1 MRSLEDKAT
10 HGFVICVEN
19 PGYPA
24 SLERGR
30 TYRVVPDDTIGAE
43 EIRVV
48 DESGEDYLYPAE
60 FFSPLEKS
68 FTAAWS
74 PESDLYSDIE
84 REARRFVEENEPLLD
99 EGSVTVLQR
108 VYVRGADIVTVL
120 SKEAVEAAN
129 HAESVIR
136 KLTRSIK
143 NRQTPAVI
151 IQKLEKERSDA
162 LKIHEHRSNVFEA
175 YAEFLDRVHSSID
188 RIEAGEADIA
198 DNPAVQ
204 EAETI
209 VHEAQ
214 RRMKEVS
221 PS

>member
-10 HGFVICVEN
+10 YGFVICVEN

-60 FFSPLEKS
+60 FFSPLAKS
-68 FTAAWS
+68 FTAAWP

-108 VYVRGADIVTVL
+108 VYVHGADIVTVL

-136 KLTRSIK
+136 QLTRSIK
-143 NRQTPAVI
+143 KRQTPAVI
-151 IQKLEKERSDA
+151 IQKLERKRSDA
-162 LKIHEHRSNVFEA
+162 LKIHEHRSKVFEA
-175 YAEFLDRVHSSID
+175 YAEFLDRVHSIIE
-188 RIEAGEADIA
+188 RIEVGDADAA

-204 EAETI
+204 DAEKI
-209 VHEAQ
+209 IHEAWH
-214 RRMKEVS
+214 RMKEVS